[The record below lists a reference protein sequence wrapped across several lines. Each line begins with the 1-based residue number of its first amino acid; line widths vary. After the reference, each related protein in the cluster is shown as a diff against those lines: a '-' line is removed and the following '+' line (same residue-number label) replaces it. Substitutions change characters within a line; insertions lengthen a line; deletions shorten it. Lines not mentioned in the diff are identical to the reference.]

1 MNAAAALPEHR
12 RRSPFRPLGVVLLAF
27 DQCHAEQYTHIDHSI
42 CKSSKKTSR
51 HNATQQVFRRCADN
65 VAFCQASIDNMAFCL
80 QNVHGSDLPFSS
92 LKINL
97 VNDCTEEKKNF

>member
-1 MNAAAALPEHR
+1 MNAAAASPEHR

-65 VAFCQASIDNMAFCL
+65 VAFCQESIDNMAFCL
-80 QNVHGSDLPFSS
+80 QNVHGFRLTI
-92 LKINL
+92 L
-97 VNDCTEEKKNF
+97 